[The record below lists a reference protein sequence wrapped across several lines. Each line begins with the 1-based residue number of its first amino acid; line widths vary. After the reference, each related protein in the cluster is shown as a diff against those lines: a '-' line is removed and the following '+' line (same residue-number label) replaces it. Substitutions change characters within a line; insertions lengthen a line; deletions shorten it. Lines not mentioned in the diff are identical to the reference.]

1 MVKGE
6 KIMKKTAIS
15 LIIPAYNEEKLIYKT
30 LLSVSK
36 AVRQFEIDTN
46 ETIELIVVDN
56 ASTDRTVEIA
66 NNFDVTIVREER
78 HMISAVRNAG
88 AKAAKSDLLCFLDAD
103 SEVSENVFTLVYDA
117 MQSGDYIGGGAKMK
131 LDQPG
136 LFFKGIALGSQIMS
150 YITGISAV
158 LIYTKKE
165 TFEKLGGFDER
176 YYAGEDLKFIFRLKN
191 EGKKEGRQFKNIYD
205 GFVITS
211 ARKFNVMTLSDIF
224 SFARLLLNNKLMTR
238 QDLCATWYDLSKRGE

>member
-1 MVKGE
+1 
-6 KIMKKTAIS
+6 MKQTAIS
-15 LIIPAYNEEKLIYKT
+15 LIIPAYNEEKLIYRT
-30 LLSVSK
+30 LLSVSQ
-36 AVRQFEIDTN
+36 AVRQFELETK

-66 NNFDVTIVREER
+66 KKFDVTIVREER
-78 HMISAVRNAG
+78 RMISAVRNAG
-88 AKAAKSDLLCFLDAD
+88 AKVAKSELLCFLDAD
-103 SEVSENVFTLVYDA
+103 SEVSENIFTLVYEA

-136 LFFKGIALGSQIMS
+136 LIFKGIALGSQIMS
-150 YITGISAV
+150 HIMGISAV

-191 EGKKEGRQFKNIYD
+191 EGKKAGRHFKNIYD

-211 ARKFNVMTLSDIF
+211 ARKFNVMTLTDMVLYV
-224 SFARLLLNNKLMTR
+224 RLLLNNKLMTQ
-238 QDLCATWYDLSKRGE
+238 QDLCATWYDISKRGE

>member
-1 MVKGE
+1 
-6 KIMKKTAIS
+6 MKKTAIS

>member
-1 MVKGE
+1 
-6 KIMKKTAIS
+6 MKKTAIS
-15 LIIPAYNEEKLIYKT
+15 LIIPAYNEEKLIYRT

-36 AVRQFEIDTN
+36 AVRQFELDTN

-66 NNFDVTIVREER
+66 NRFDVTIVREER

-88 AKAAKSDLLCFLDAD
+88 AKAAKSEILCFLDAD
-103 SEVSENVFTLVYDA
+103 SEVSENIFTLVYKA
-117 MQSGDYIGGGAKMK
+117 MNSGNYIGGGVKMM

-136 LFFKGIALGSQIMS
+136 LIFKSMALGSQIMS
-150 YITGISAV
+150 RIAGISAV

-176 YYAGEDLKFIFRLKN
+176 YYAGEKI
-191 EGKKEGRQFKNIYD
+191 GKKFKNIFD
-205 GFVITS
+205 GFVVTS
-211 ARKFNVMTLSDIF
+211 ARKFNVMTLTDMIL
-224 SFARLLLNNKLMTR
+224 FARLLLNSNLMT
-238 QDLCATWYDLSKRGE
+238 QKDLCSTWYDLGKRGE